1 MPARTA
7 RPCIFLPGT
16 CRDEP
21 RADLPHS
28 IRRRLR
34 LPHPPSSV
42 YTACMH
48 DLHYRSGQKS
58 RVSMLRFAPGLR
70 SGAVLLAC
78 ALSGPHASPAAALTA
93 SADFNAGYGAKVME
107 KVLQHWT
114 RPTGAKGLS
123 IVIVRLT
130 GEGRPFSCEISVSSG
145 DALVDDAI
153 CAAVAKAGNFPPPP
167 NGAPA
172 EVAISFSYDD
182 TGLPAGAVEAPL
194 PRKSYADIIKENA
207 YPHFTMPEGIPQGE
221 YNAVAR
227 LMIRQD
233 GSLAACQMEQS
244 SGIPQLDSAIMRALL
259 QPGVITPPPD
269 GHAANVSLPFVIR
282 AR

>member
-1 MPARTA
+1 
-7 RPCIFLPGT
+7 
-16 CRDEP
+16 
-21 RADLPHS
+21 
-28 IRRRLR
+28 
-34 LPHPPSSV
+34 
-42 YTACMH
+42 MH

-58 RVSMLRFAPGLR
+58 RVSMLRAVPGLR
-70 SGAVLLAC
+70 SGTLLLVC
-78 ALSGPHASPAAALTA
+78 ALSGLCASPAEALTA

-114 RPTGAKGLS
+114 RPAEAKGLS

-145 DALVDDAI
+145 NTAVDDAI
-153 CAAVAKAGNFPPPP
+153 CTAVAKAGYFPPPPP
-167 NGAPA
+167 NGSPA

-182 TGLPAGAVEAPL
+182 AGGSPL
-194 PRKSYADIIKENA
+194 DGVSSEETSPRKSYADIIKENA

-269 GHAANVSLPFVIR
+269 GHAANVSLPFLIR
-282 AR
+282 AK

>member
-1 MPARTA
+1 
-7 RPCIFLPGT
+7 
-16 CRDEP
+16 
-21 RADLPHS
+21 
-28 IRRRLR
+28 
-34 LPHPPSSV
+34 
-42 YTACMH
+42 MH
-48 DLHYRSGQKS
+48 DLYSCSGQKS
-58 RVSMLRFAPGLR
+58 RVSMLRAAPGLR
-70 SGAVLLAC
+70 SGMLLLAC
-78 ALSGPHASPAAALTA
+78 AFSGLCASPAEALTA

-114 RPTGAKGLS
+114 RPAEAKGLS

-145 DALVDDAI
+145 NITVDDAI
-153 CAAVAKAGNFPPPP
+153 CAAVAKAGYFPPPP
-167 NGAPA
+167 NGSPA

-182 TGLPAGAVEAPL
+182 TGASPFGRSPSEETS

-207 YPHFTMPEGIPQGE
+207 YPHFTMPEGIPPGE
-221 YNAVAR
+221 YHAVAR

-233 GSLAACQMEQS
+233 GSLAACQMGQS

-269 GHAANVSLPFVIR
+269 GHAANVSLPFLIR
-282 AR
+282 AK